1 MTRTPKTPW
10 FRRKRGTKVSRQV
23 ALGLLEDAQ
32 GRVQPPPV
40 HIHNPDGGTRSH
52 DLDPD
57 TGRPV
62 CKASGAAWVTGDGG
76 LRLCGLCRDMRAGRL
91 GGTGE
96 AAASLCAGSPGK
108 AGLPPRCASRGRR

>member
-1 MTRTPKTPW
+1 MSI
-10 FRRKRGTKVSRQV
+10 FKRNRPNRLERQL
-23 ALGLLEDAQ
+23 AEADLESAM

-96 AAASLCAGSPGK
+96 AAAS
-108 AGLPPRCASRGRR
+108 